1 MKLFLDTANI
11 EEIKKVNEMG
21 LLNGVTTN
29 PTIIAK
35 QLTNTK
41 SEDLFKETKKIL
53 KEICSISEV
62 PVLAEPISQEC
73 ENIVEES
80 IELSE
85 ISSQIVAKIPLTQEG
100 LKAVKILK
108 ERNIKTA
115 LTLIFSLKQA
125 LIAAISGVE
134 YICPFV
140 GRLDDIGEKG
150 IELIYNIVKVYK
162 VYNFK
167 TKIIVASV
175 RNIEHIINSA
185 IYGADAVT
193 VPYKLI
199 DELINHPLTQKG
211 IEKFL
216 EDWNKLSN
224 K

>member
-73 ENIVEES
+73 ENIVKES

-125 LIAAISGVE
+125 LVAAISGVE

-216 EDWNKLSN
+216 EDWSKLSN
-224 K
+224 R

>member
-216 EDWNKLSN
+216 EDWSKLSN
-224 K
+224 R